1 MERLDPVTHLLT
13 GACLARAGLNR
24 KSALATSVVVL
35 AAEAPDLDIVVYFRG
50 SLSGFEH
57 HRGITHTLVGVPLC
71 AALVLGFVWLL
82 YRWRMSRGWRPK
94 REVKWPTLFGLA
106 CIAGLSHILL
116 DFTNQY
122 GVRPFEPFSYRWY
135 SWDIVSIIEPVM
147 LLFLLGGLL
156 LPGLFGLINEEIGAR
171 AKGPR
176 GRVGAIVALVLV
188 CALWWF
194 RDIQHRR
201 AVNALDAQNY
211 SGADPIRVSA
221 YPYDTNPFEWYGVV
235 ETEGFFATMRVDSRR
250 SEVDP
255 DRRMRIR
262 YKPQETPVTLAAKS
276 SRMGRVYLDWAA
288 YPYVEVEKLKAPE
301 SGYLV
306 TFYDLRFA
314 YPERAVPGLSAKVE
328 LDDHLNVRLEGMGRR
343 LQPPD

>member
-1 MERLDPVTHLLT
+1 MDPVTHLLT

-24 KSALATSVVVL
+24 TSALATTVVVL
-35 AAEAPDLDIVVYFRG
+35 AAEAPDIDVAWNLRG
-50 SLSGFEH
+50 SLAGFEH
-57 HRGITHTLVGVPLC
+57 HRGITHTLVGVPFC
-71 AALVLGFVWLL
+71 AALVLAFVWLV
-82 YRWRMSRGWRPK
+82 YRWRLQRGWQPK
-94 REVKWPTLFGLA
+94 APPRWPRLFGLA
-106 CIAGLSHILL
+106 CLAGLSHILL

-135 SWDIVSIIEPVM
+135 SWDIVSIIEPLM

-171 AKGPR
+171 ARGPR
-176 GRVGAIVALVLV
+176 GRAGAVTALVLV

-201 AVNALDAQNY
+201 ALAALDGQNY
-211 SGADPIRVSA
+211 NGAAPVRLSA
-221 YPYDTNPFEWYGVV
+221 YPYDTNPFQWYGVV
-235 ETEGFFATMRVDSRR
+235 ETEGFFVTMHVDSLRG
-250 SEVDP
+250 EVDP
-255 DRRMRIR
+255 DRRMRVR
-262 YKPQETPVTLAAKS
+262 YKAEETPVTLAARQ

-288 YPYVEVEKLKAPE
+288 YPFLEVEKLQPPE

-306 TFYDLRFA
+306 RLYDLRFA
-314 YPERAVPGLSAKVE
+314 YPERSSTPLGARVE
-328 LDDHLNVRLEGMGRR
+328 LNDDLTVRRQGMGRR

>member
-1 MERLDPVTHLLT
+1 MDPVTHLLT

-35 AAEAPDLDIVVYFRG
+35 AAEAPDLDIVFYLRG
-50 SLSGFEH
+50 SLAGFEH
-57 HRGITHTLVGVPLC
+57 HRGLTHTLLGVPLC

-82 YRWRMSRGWRPK
+82 YRWRLRRGWQPK
-94 REVKWPTLFGLA
+94 SPPRWPVLFGLA
-106 CIAGLSHILL
+106 CLAGLSHILL

-156 LPGLFGLINEEIGAR
+156 LPALFALINEEIGAR
-171 AKGPR
+171 ARGPR
-176 GRVGAIVALVLV
+176 GRAGAIAALVLI

-201 AVNALDAQNY
+201 ALAALDAQAYN
-211 SGADPIRVSA
+211 GAQPVRVSA
-221 YPYDTNPFEWYGVV
+221 YPYDTDPFTWYGVV
-235 ETEGFFATMRVDSRR
+235 ETEAFFATMHVDSRR
-250 SEVDP
+250 PEVDP
-255 DRRMRIR
+255 ERRMRVR
-262 YKPQETPVTLAAKS
+262 YKPQETPASLAAKQ

-288 YPYVEVEKLKAPE
+288 YPYLEVEKLLPPE

-306 TFYDLRFA
+306 RMYDLRFA
-314 YPERAVPGLSAKVE
+314 YPERQPGVLGAKVE
-328 LDDHLNVRLEGMGRR
+328 LDDDLRVRLQGMGRR